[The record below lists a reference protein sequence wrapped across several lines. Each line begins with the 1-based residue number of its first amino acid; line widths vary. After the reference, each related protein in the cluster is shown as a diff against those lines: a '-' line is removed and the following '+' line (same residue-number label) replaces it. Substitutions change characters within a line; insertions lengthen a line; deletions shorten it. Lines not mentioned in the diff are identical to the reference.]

1 MLFLCS
7 ILFLSGITFIV
18 IGLKYDYFLK
28 KYFLLKSR
36 YKPFK
41 KNKYDVDFG
50 GGWYGSFKSVYC
62 LEHFCIYLQ
71 GDLKKL
77 FAPYELMEIHNDKLK
92 LYTKVYEFIQN
103 YEFETRISIKN

>member
-36 YKPFK
+36 DKPVK

-50 GGWYGSFKSVYC
+50 GGWYGSFEGGYSAEY
-62 LEHFCIYLQ
+62 FCIYL
-71 GDLKKL
+71 GDEDKKIITN
-77 FAPYELMEIHNDKLK
+77 YELIKMDNDKLK
-92 LYTKVYEFIQN
+92 LYTKVYEFIGN